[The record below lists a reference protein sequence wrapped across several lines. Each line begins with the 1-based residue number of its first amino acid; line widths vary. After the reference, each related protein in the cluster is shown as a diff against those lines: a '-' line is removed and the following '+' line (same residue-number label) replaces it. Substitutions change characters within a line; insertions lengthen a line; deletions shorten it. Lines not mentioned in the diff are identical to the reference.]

1 MVNLFSLVQNSIK
14 VMKTAKIFL
23 MGLFTFD
30 TELKTFNKI
39 LVDSIEINNINY
51 YTLLLENQNPV
62 YNLFA
67 IVDKDLNLNS

>member
-1 MVNLFSLVQNSIK
+1 MVENSLK
-14 VMKTAKIFL
+14 VMTNSKTML
-23 MGLFTFD
+23 DGLFTFD
-30 TELKTFNKI
+30 AELKTFNKI
-39 LVDSIEINNINY
+39 LVDSIEINNSIY